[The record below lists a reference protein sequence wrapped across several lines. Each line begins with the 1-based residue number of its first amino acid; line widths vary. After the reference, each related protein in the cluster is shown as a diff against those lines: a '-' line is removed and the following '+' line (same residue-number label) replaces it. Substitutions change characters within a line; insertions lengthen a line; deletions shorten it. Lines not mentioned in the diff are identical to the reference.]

1 MSLGGNWNRYIDTE
15 IYYCDRP
22 QTMQHSLGMMSHSS
36 SLPCSWCDVSKDNL
50 TLFAMGYFKLK
61 SQGGGGGG
69 GDSPPPPTPHP
80 HRFLF
85 CCNGG
90 IPPPL
95 PMADRV
101 N

>member
-1 MSLGGNWNRYIDTE
+1 MSLGRNWNRYIDTE

-50 TLFAMGYFKLK
+50 TLFAMGYFELK

-69 GDSPPPPTPHP
+69 FFPPP

-85 CCNGG
+85 CRNGG

-95 PMADRV
+95 MADRV